1 MLTATSLILLSMT
14 TAWSAPGTTLPQV
27 PNVAPGR
34 IAPLPD
40 NPLAIA
46 KQRYMESD
54 LDGALAVLEPYLLS
68 QTSKNERTAVMLLLG
83 AIYRDQGHHNL
94 ASNMF
99 YKVRQGEG
107 GAAKVAAWYEALAD
121 LERGRPHATIAE
133 CTEYQEKYTGH
144 RAEECRIVIGDAL
157 AAQGKPGSA
166 RAAYMNYAA
175 DPQHEKKMRKEEMRL
190 RSALAVMES
199 SPKKSIPLLQTLA
212 LQHYFAATGA
222 GAASA
227 LAELREAGHE
237 DAIIPTDKYSRM
249 KLANSLR
256 ASGWADEAWAHFLAL
271 EEDGKNDPEIA
282 KWAARSRPHFARRT
296 RHFDDGAKQ
305 MEASYE
311 KSPSGKKAWDIFDA
325 WRNAGNWKAAAKWGN
340 IGLEKHA
347 KHYPWRG
354 EKHTVAQAVM
364 LSGDWKA
371 ASEAW
376 DDALKSRNGS
386 AQTARFYMALT
397 AYLSGNTER
406 AEAGFSNVIK
416 KGGVWRVPAYYW
428 RSQVLEAT
436 GKDATADIKA
446 VNEMDKTGW
455 YILLLDKSKPQ
466 GEGWVHRDG
475 TWKGP
480 IKPILAEIEGPD
492 TYPGVQVG
500 PWPTSTPVVTLNGS
514 SRQGLDVPESEA
526 KLGSIQWPFSVQA
539 ENYEPPK
546 ASPVGSV
553 SVDLPDSYGAS
564 AHNDPEAGLQ
574 ALASLGNKYADIW
587 PDLKG
592 AHHLARAGLYN
603 ESGPIF
609 RAAWTEFRNPETIDD
624 PERRAQIE
632 ALKISPTTWGSAARA
647 ARDHS
652 TSTRYVW
659 GQVSKIDP
667 NAMRKL
673 RFPAAHARELWPHC
687 QEMDV
692 DPFLVLAIMRQESVY
707 NPDAVSRTGA
717 IGLMQFIKGTGAKMS
732 ALLDEPLFSPHG
744 LFDPSVNLRYAVH
757 YIHLLNERFD
767 GNFPIA
773 TASYNGG
780 PHHMSRAHRDTLGE
794 ISLAAFV
801 EMIIRDEP
809 RHYVKK
815 VTGFYQE
822 YVDIYA
828 PEGAKVVLPQRL
840 IHDDPKVI
848 NF

>member
-1 MLTATSLILLSMT
+1 MA
-14 TAWSAPGTTLPQV
+14 
-27 PNVAPGR
+27 
-34 IAPLPD
+34 
-40 NPLAIA
+40 
-46 KQRYMESD
+46 SD

-68 QTSKNERTAVMLLLG
+68 RSSKDERTAVRLLLG
-83 AIYRDQGHHNL
+83 TIYMDQKHYNL

-121 LERGRPHATIAE
+121 LKRGRPHATIAE
-133 CTEYQEKYTGH
+133 CTAYREKYTGH
-144 RAEECRIVIGDAL
+144 RAEECRIVIGDAF

-166 RAAYMNYAA
+166 KAAYMNYAV
-175 DPQHEKKMRKEEMRL
+175 DPEHKEKMRKEEMRL
-190 RSALAVMES
+190 RSALAVMAS
-199 SPKKSIPLLQTLA
+199 SPKRSIPLLQALA

-227 LAELREAGHE
+227 LAELRKAGHE
-237 DAIIPTDKYSRM
+237 GAVIPSDKYSRM
-249 KLANSLR
+249 KLAESLR
-256 ASGWADEAWAHFLAL
+256 ASGWANEAWTHFLAL
-271 EEDGKNDPEIA
+271 EADGKNDPEIA

-296 RHFDDGAKQ
+296 RHFEPGAKL

-325 WRNAGNWKAAAKWGN
+325 WRNAGNWKAAAKWGK

-347 KHYPWRG
+347 KHYPWRS
-354 EKHTVAQAVM
+354 EKHTVAQAIM

-376 DDALKSRNGS
+376 GDALKSRHGS
-386 AQTARFYMALT
+386 AQDARFYSALT

-406 AEAGFSNVIK
+406 AETGFSNVIQ
-416 KGGVWRVPAYYW
+416 KGGVWRVPAHYW
-428 RSQVLEAT
+428 RSRVLEAT
-436 GKDATADIKA
+436 GKDPTADQKA
-446 VNEMDKTGW
+446 VTQLDKTGW
-455 YILLLDKSKPQ
+455 YILLLDKSKPE

-475 TWKGP
+475 TWRGDIQP
-480 IKPILAEIEGPD
+480 TLPELEGPD

-500 PWPTSTPVVTLNGS
+500 LWPSSTPVVTLNGN
-514 SRQGLDVPESEA
+514 SRQGLDVPVSQA
-526 KLGSIQWPFSVQA
+526 NLGSIQWPFSVQPQTHEA
-539 ENYEPPK
+539 PK
-546 ASPVGSV
+546 ASPVGALSI
-553 SVDLPDSYGAS
+553 DLPESYAAS
-564 AHNDPEAGLQ
+564 AHHDPEAGLK
-574 ALASLGNKYADIW
+574 ALAILGNKYAEIW
-587 PDLKG
+587 PDLQG
-592 AHHLARAGLYN
+592 AHQLAKAGLYN

-609 RAAWTEFRNPETIDD
+609 REAWTEFRNPETIDD
-624 PERRAQIE
+624 LERRAKIE
-632 ALKISPTTWGSAARA
+632 ALNISPTQWGSAARA

-659 GQVSKIDP
+659 GQVSEIDSE
-667 NAMRKL
+667 ALRKL

-773 TASYNGG
+773 VASYNGG

-794 ISLAAFV
+794 LSLAAFV
-801 EMIIRDEP
+801 EMIIRAEP

-828 PEGAKVVLPQRL
+828 PDGAKVILPQRL
-840 IHDDPKVI
+840 THDDPEVI